1 MFVGVGAVAGVVIV
15 LSLCVVTILVIGIF
29 NIFQLSRTREMRED
43 IRELRYYI
51 VQLSHRINVDLE
63 EVTPPER
70 RQMPF
75 IDRGYW
81 REERDPAYS
90 LPGQR
95 PSRRWPF

>member
-1 MFVGVGAVAGVVIV
+1 MFIDVGAIAGVVIV

-51 VQLSHRINVDLE
+51 VQLSHRINVDLG

-70 RQMPF
+70 RHMPF

-81 REERDPAYS
+81 RTEHDPGYT
-90 LPGQR
+90 LPGHM
-95 PSRRWPF
+95 PSRRWP